1 MNFSPNDGDINNN
14 QMMNQNRKGYNSAN
28 KQGKTQKNN
37 ISGFNNDFLNNNKT
51 LEKSNKTRGSKN
63 KMLDFI
69 NKGIGNNNYMG
80 SNYNYPIN
88 NGNHGYSNTDSNL
101 NDIY

>member
-1 MNFSPNDGDINNN
+1 
-14 QMMNQNRKGYNSAN
+14 
-28 KQGKTQKNN
+28 
-37 ISGFNNDFLNNNKT
+37 
-51 LEKSNKTRGSKN
+51 
-63 KMLDFI
+63 MLDFI

-88 NGNHGYSNTDSNL
+88 NGNHGYSNTDRNL